1 MAPSIGDVVN
11 TLAARFADAGL
22 DTPRLDARI
31 FVAHVLDTESTKLF
45 VNSGDAFPE
54 AKVAVLEQ
62 IALRRLAHEPVSRI
76 LGTRE
81 FWGLDFELGPATL
94 DPRPDT
100 ETLVEA
106 ALRLGHPDTPTRV
119 LDLGTG
125 TGCIL
130 LAILSE
136 WPKAHGVGVDFA
148 EDALGVARRNA
159 QRLGLQDRAVFQRGD
174 WCEGLT
180 GPFDVI
186 VSNPPYITNA
196 EMQGLAPEVADHDP
210 ALALRG
216 GPDGLDAYRAIV
228 PAAKRL
234 LPPGG
239 TVLLEVGHTQAEA
252 VAGILSAHHYA
263 PATFYRDLGGVV
275 RVVAA
280 TMSTPDKAL
289 GA

>member
-1 MAPSIGDVVN
+1 MPTIGEAVN
-11 TLAARFADAGL
+11 ALAARFADADL

-31 FVAHVLDTESTKLF
+31 LVAHALETDATKLF
-45 VNSGDAFPE
+45 VNSADPVPDAK
-54 AKVAVLEQ
+54 AATLESF
-62 IALRRLAHEPVSRI
+62 ASRRLAHEPVSRI

-106 ALRLGHPDTPTRV
+106 ALRLGATNKPARI

-130 LAILSE
+130 LSILSE
-136 WPKAHGVGVDFA
+136 WPQAQGIGVDLA
-148 EDALGVARRNA
+148 EEALVVARRNA

-174 WCEGLT
+174 WCAGLT
-180 GPFDVI
+180 GPFDLI
-186 VSNPPYITNA
+186 VSNPPYITDA
-196 EMQGLAPEVADHDP
+196 EMAALAPEVADHDP

-216 GPDGLDAYRAIV
+216 GGDGLDAYRAII
-228 PAAKRL
+228 PGARAL
-234 LPPGG
+234 LRPGG
-239 TVLLEVGHTQAEA
+239 TMLFEVGFAQAES
-252 VAGILSAHHYA
+252 VERILSAHQFPRSA
-263 PATFYRDLGGVV
+263 FYRDLGGVA

-280 TMSTPDKAL
+280 TMSTPDKAPD
-289 GA
+289 A